1 VATPAGNRPE
11 RSEGIIRFRNFWF
24 VKFRER
30 AIRWIFGGVWPPW
43 AETTRD
49 KNSSGGGADLA
60 AFFVYGSLEDAVLRR
75 TLRRA
80 SSAAACLAGDIFS
93 RFISFHFTA
102 GS

>member
-1 VATPAGNRPE
+1 VAAPAGNRPE

-49 KNSSGGGADLA
+49 KNSTGGGAGLT
-60 AFFVYGSLEDAVLRR
+60 AFY
-75 TLRRA
+75 
-80 SSAAACLAGDIFS
+80 ACVNLKENL
-93 RFISFHFTA
+93 
-102 GS
+102 